1 MMKERPRIPI
11 TEAKQTNDQLSL
23 APTVDIPTQKQ
34 HEYCTVSRT
43 VHAPFIIYIY
53 NKTTE
58 GHNTQMLR
66 QGFFVFPVVEISQI
80 P

>member
-43 VHAPFIIYIY
+43 VHAPFIIYI
-53 NKTTE
+53 
-58 GHNTQMLR
+58 
-66 QGFFVFPVVEISQI
+66 
-80 P
+80 